1 MPAASCSSLLSPIRS
16 LCLSALCLLML
27 LSASPAGAAEDAAA
41 YKELEW
47 TDLIPEADLQA
58 LLNPPSW
65 MMDIEDG
72 SDADD
77 VTLLSEEREPNEQ
90 EARFLQAL
98 KSGEVK
104 PELDNQR
111 VRVPGFIVP
120 LAFDDRMRTIEFF
133 LVPYFGACLHLPP
146 PPPNQIIHVNYELGI
161 EMNALYE
168 PYWVEGVLK
177 TVNVSNEVADSA
189 YRISEARIQLYE
201 YD

>member
-1 MPAASCSSLLSPIRS
+1 
-16 LCLSALCLLML
+16 ML
-27 LSASPAGAAEDAAA
+27 LPASSASAAEDASA

-65 MMDIEDG
+65 MMDVEDG

-77 VTLLSEEREPNEQ
+77 LTLLSEEREPDEQ
-90 EARFLQAL
+90 EARFMQAL
-98 KSGEVK
+98 KSSEVK
-104 PELDNQR
+104 QELDNQR

-146 PPPNQIIHVNYELGI
+146 PPPNQIIYVNYELGI
-161 EMNALYE
+161 EMNQLYE

-177 TVNVSNEVADSA
+177 TVSVSNAVAESA

-201 YD
+201 YDDE